1 MNEQKADM
9 FLMTNGKMFESHMI
23 TTIRKHLIDADD
35 STWGALQSLNLKDPT
50 TMLIVS
56 FLGGTL
62 GIDRFMIGDT
72 GMGIGKLLT
81 CGGLGIWAIVD
92 LFMIQGATRKKNMI
106 KLSQIPELS
115 LPYVI

>member
-1 MNEQKADM
+1 
-9 FLMTNGKMFESHMI
+9 
-23 TTIRKHLIDADD
+23 
-35 STWGALQSLNLKDPT
+35 
-50 TMLIVS
+50 
-56 FLGGTL
+56 
-62 GIDRFMIGDT
+62 MIGDT